1 MMQLRFRREN
11 DTIKRNEKQ
20 EEDPLRKILYCAST
34 LSHIQ
39 NFHLPYLKA
48 FHDQGYEVWVAANE
62 EGSIPYADHVVA
74 LPFAKSLLSLQNVEA
89 IFLARKLLK
98 EQHFEFVS
106 THTALASAVVRA
118 AISLLRNRPKVFCTI
133 HGYLF
138 NENDGLKKWVY
149 LLPEKI
155 CAHVTDVLMV
165 MNQED
170 YEIAQNH
177 HLYKEYLHF
186 IHGIGF
192 DSLRFQRM
200 SIEKRI
206 VGRQALGFGEKD
218 FLFIYAAEFSKRK
231 NQESLIR
238 SFAKAVPYAPNA
250 HLLLAGT
257 GTLLKQCI
265 ELTKELYMEDRIHFL
280 GHVQNMENLYPL
292 CDAAV
297 SSSKIEGL
305 PFNVME
311 AMACGLPVLISDIKG
326 HRDLMENEKEFL
338 FHTEQELT
346 EKIIN
351 YTLDSEAFLF
361 WKYILEKYKLNS
373 VKEQIIEIYN
383 S

>member
-1 MMQLRFRREN
+1 M
-11 DTIKRNEKQ
+11 
-20 EEDPLRKILYCAST
+20 RKILYCAST
-34 LSHIQ
+34 LSHIR

-48 FHDQGYEVWVAANE
+48 FHNQGYEVWVAANE
-62 EGSIPYADHVVA
+62 EGCIPYADHVVA
-74 LPFAKSLLSLQNVEA
+74 LPFAKSLISPQNVEA

-98 EQHFEFVS
+98 KQHFEFVS

-118 AISLLRNRPKVFCTI
+118 AILLLRNRPKVFCTV

-177 HLYKEYLHF
+177 HLCREDLHF

-192 DSLRFQRM
+192 DSSRFQPM

-206 VGRQALGFGEKD
+206 AGRQALGFGEKD

-238 SFAKAVPYAPNA
+238 SFAKAVPYALST

-257 GTLLKQCI
+257 GALLKQCI
-265 ELTKELYMEDRIHFL
+265 ELTKELHMEDQIHFL
-280 GHVQNMENLYPL
+280 GHVQNMEHLYPL

-338 FHTEQELT
+338 FHTEQELS
-346 EKIIN
+346 EKIISYSSLN
-351 YTLDSEAFLF
+351 FHPLVDWKCILSKYNLDG
-361 WKYILEKYKLNS
+361 
-373 VKEQIIEIYN
+373 VKDQIIKIYYI
-383 S
+383 

>member
-1 MMQLRFRREN
+1 M
-11 DTIKRNEKQ
+11 
-20 EEDPLRKILYCAST
+20 RKILYCAST
-34 LSHIQ
+34 LSHIR

-48 FHDQGYEVWVAANE
+48 FHDQGCEVWVLANE

-74 LPFAKSLLSLQNVEA
+74 LPFAKSLLSLQNIKA

-98 EQHFEFVS
+98 EQHFEMVS

-118 AISLLRNRPKVFCTI
+118 AILLLQNRPKVFCTV

-138 NENDGLKKWVY
+138 NENDGLKKWIY

-155 CAHVTDVLMV
+155 CAHVTDTLMV

-192 DSLRFQRM
+192 DSSRFQPM

-206 VGRQALGFGEKD
+206 AGRQALGFGEKD

-231 NQESLIR
+231 NQECLIR
-238 SFAKAVPYAPNA
+238 AFAKAVPYAPNA

-265 ELTKELYMEDRIHFL
+265 QLTKELYMEDRIHFL

-326 HRDLMENEKEFL
+326 HRDLVENKKEFL

-351 YTLDSEAFLF
+351 YTLDSETFLF
-361 WKYILEKYKLNS
+361 WKCPPEKYRLNS